1 MEVIATHWKTQGHE
15 KQIYLELQ
23 NSRLGVQNPW
33 LWSKFINLKGSGK
46 DWNWNSYSCLD
57 VKGTQRKYDSC
68 PQSLASSEPHQTQD
82 TWLIRG
88 QNLQISNKNVL
99 LKMKLENHLM
109 LKLESNQDT
118 SELYRCIQ
126 IFPIFYFCR
135 MNVYIKVKTTS
146 KFGTEGVYFSCIVD
160 YSYCL
165 TSIH

>member
-1 MEVIATHWKTQGHE
+1 MEVMATHWKTQGHE

-68 PQSLASSEPHQTQD
+68 PQSLASQS
-82 TWLIRG
+82 LIRHKTRG
-88 QNLQISNKNVL
+88 WLEDRTCKYLTKMYFWRWNWKIIWCWSWNQTRILQNYIA
-99 LKMKLENHLM
+99 
-109 LKLESNQDT
+109 
-118 SELYRCIQ
+118 CIQ